1 MTKRLRA
8 SHKNRA
14 RLAQLKVRLPE
25 SVRKELE
32 HAAAQNGR
40 SMNAE
45 IVQRLAQPFR
55 ELDPTNL
62 IADAVLNGLSAAV
75 VASIIKKATASEGV
89 FRRSSWSDTPPL
101 TLSSTLS
108 PTGSTADTS
117 FGQSAERASDVMS
130 EQHQA
135 SVAEIARRLL
145 SRVKADDLKQRLQE
159 LSQLPS
165 AEREW
170 LPFVLPPSPLLI

>member
-1 MTKRLRA
+1 MRLRA
-8 SHKNRA
+8 SHKTRA

-32 HAAAQNGR
+32 HAAAHNGR

-75 VASIIKKATASEGV
+75 VASIIKKATAAEGV
-89 FRRSSWSDTPPL
+89 S
-101 TLSSTLS
+101 TLSSTVS
-108 PTGSTADTS
+108 PTGSIVGPS
-117 FGQSAERASDVMS
+117 FGQSTERASDDMS
-130 EQHQA
+130 WGRQA
-135 SVAEIARRLL
+135 NVAEIARRLI
-145 SRVKADDLKQRLQE
+145 SSVKADDLKQRLQE
-159 LSQLPS
+159 LSELPS
-165 AEREW
+165 AQRAW
-170 LPFVLPPSPLLI
+170 LPFVLPPDWPKPPSSIA